1 MHLISIITA
10 TYNSSAELL
19 KTYESISSQT
29 LNNWEWLVTD
39 DCSSDSTYQLLLEI
53 SEKDKRVK
61 VYKNAVNSGAAVAR
75 NSSLSHA
82 KGDYIAFIDSD
93 DCWLPN
99 KLDRFFFYCL
109 YLN

>member
-39 DCSSDSTYQLLLEI
+39 DC
-53 SEKDKRVK
+53 
-61 VYKNAVNSGAAVAR
+61 
-75 NSSLSHA
+75 
-82 KGDYIAFIDSD
+82 
-93 DCWLPN
+93 
-99 KLDRFFFYCL
+99 
-109 YLN
+109 

>member
-61 VYKNAVNSGAAVAR
+61 VFTLRGEKNF
-75 NSSLSHA
+75 L
-82 KGDYIAFIDSD
+82 KTKK
-93 DCWLPN
+93 C
-99 KLDRFFFYCL
+99 FFFTYIFPPIPPIFSSV
-109 YLN
+109 